1 MADLN
6 VQPKRKAPIWPWLLL
21 ILAIAAVAYF
31 ILRENDVVSDGIGT
45 DSTSINRTDTVNQY
59 RTDTATSYRADT
71 LRTDTLAR

>member
-31 ILRENDVVSDGIGT
+31 IMREKDVVPDVIST
-45 DSTSINRTDTVNQY
+45 DSTNLRSTDTVQY
-59 RTDTATSYRADT
+59 RTDTATQYRTDT
-71 LRTDTLAR
+71 VRTDTLTR